1 MKIAIDLGHGV
12 SYDTGAE
19 SSFIREE
26 TIIDGVG
33 RLVISKLKKL
43 GHEVIEVRPETA
55 TSLSNSLV
63 QRVQKSN
70 SNNVDLYV
78 SIHANA
84 GGGKGTEVY
93 TYRGTEVAQAR
104 NVLNNLVSLG
114 FTNRG
119 IRGKNLFV
127 INNTSAIAML
137 IEICFIDTKSDVDMY
152 NSLGAEKIADG
163 IVKGL
168 VGNTVSL
175 NTSQASKTSVN
186 TSAKVVNKSNIS
198 FNLKDWQKAYNESRY
213 GSILVDG
220 IMGNQTNTA
229 MHKAILK
236 QGCNNPLVGW
246 LQCRIGADIDNVFG
260 TETRRKVLEFQ
271 KDNGLIQDGIVGAC
285 TWSKLFE
292 KYSN

>member
-1 MKIAIDLGHGV
+1 MSKVAIDLGHGV

-26 TIIDGVG
+26 TIIDNVG
-33 RLVISKLKKL
+33 RLVINKLKKL
-43 GHEVIEVRPETA
+43 GHEVIEVRPTSA

-63 QRVQKSN
+63 QRVQKAN
-70 SNNVDLYV
+70 NNNVDLYV

-93 TYRGTEVAQAR
+93 TYRGNEVTQAR

-114 FTNRG
+114 FVNRG
-119 IRGKNLFV
+119 IKGNNLFV
-127 INNTSAIAML
+127 INNTKAPAML
-137 IEICFIDTKSDVDMY
+137 IEICFIDTKSDVDLY

-175 NTSQASKTSVN
+175 NVQASKTSVN
-186 TSAKVVNKSNIS
+186 ATTKKSNIS
-198 FNLKDWQKAYNESRY
+198 INLRDWQKAYNDSGY
-213 GSILVDG
+213 GNILVDG

-229 MHKAILK
+229 MHKGILK

-246 LQCRIGADIDNVFG
+246 LQCRVGAKIDNIFG
-260 TETRRKVLEFQ
+260 AETRLKVVEFQ
-271 KDNGLIQDGIVGAC
+271 KANGLIQDGIVGAC
-285 TWSKLFE
+285 TWSKLLE
-292 KYSN
+292 KYNN